1 MSRFLLSTVA
11 GLFLITSVADAQTM
25 GRGRPPAPPMG
36 SISGQPPGPGMGM
49 GRGGASPVM
58 LTCRGDLASLCG
70 GQMGMPGVQCLMD
83 NITDISEPCVEAL
96 STAMENMEEGHG
108 TDGGD
113 DN

>member
-1 MSRFLLSTVA
+1 MSRIVITCAVA
-11 GLFLITSVADAQTM
+11 AAFAATLAEAQPM

-58 LTCRGDLASLCG
+58 LTCRGDLAQLCG

-83 NITDISEPCVEAL
+83 NITDISEPFADAL

-108 TDGGD
+108 NTDDGD
-113 DN
+113 N